1 MSASAKPSIFLRFR
15 RETGGAAAVEF
26 AIVVPVFLAIM
37 MTIWEFGFAQHKL
50 SSIRFAME
58 NASRSLMVNNALTEA
73 QLSTM
78 VKTQLSSIADNNVTG
93 GNRILSLYFSAAN
106 TPGGALA
113 ISNNWRRIMV
123 ARHAFAINVAFAD
136 GHAETVQLPDLYRLR
151 WHSLWNPL
159 DLPAG
164 QTPESIKAYLVSLYK
179 QGV

>member
-1 MSASAKPSIFLRFR
+1 MSASAKPGLFRRFR

-78 VKTQLSSIADNNVTG
+78 VKTQLSSIADNNVT
-93 GNRILSLYFSAAN
+93 ITLSSTTVSGATVKTLTGTYTSSIGIPGMATVPVN
-106 TPGGALA
+106 WSTVVSTP
-113 ISNNWRRIMV
+113 M
-123 ARHAFAINVAFAD
+123 
-136 GHAETVQLPDLYRLR
+136 P
-151 WHSLWNPL
+151 
-159 DLPAG
+159 
-164 QTPESIKAYLVSLYK
+164 
-179 QGV
+179 